1 MIIPSITHRALGRRT
16 FLRGLTAAGSALVGL
31 PLLDAML
38 DRHGVALASG
48 EPLPLRLGTF
58 FWGNGIVPGNWT
70 PATTGEGWAPTP
82 NLQPLHDAGVVP
94 DVTVVSG
101 MRHDSAV
108 GCHNPGRALML
119 SGSWN
124 GMQFDGSSGTS
135 SATLPSVDQLA
146 ADVLGQGT
154 TFPSLEIAVSRSGI
168 GSVDDTFSCS
178 WRDGTLLP
186 AETSPRALFDRL
198 FLGFQPDDSL
208 RVKRLSVLDAV
219 MSDAE
224 ALQSRLGA
232 ADRQRMEAHLDALRA
247 LEVRV
252 EAEPPQ
258 CAIPTAPV
266 DPPAEGGEPMMA
278 RTQLF
283 ADLLAMAL
291 VCDLTRAFS
300 IRFTQ
305 SVGDTV
311 FVDIGAAEG
320 HHTLS
325 HTNFDMHAASVTHTV
340 ACFAALVKR
349 FGEQAEGEGRL
360 LDRCALMAVSDLC
373 DGSVHTVT
381 DLPILVAGQA
391 GGALKT
397 GIHHREEASPRASAV
412 PFTLLR
418 AVGVPVDVFGA
429 DVGEVTQTLAGIE
442 A

>member
-1 MIIPSITHRALGRRT
+1 MTMRTLGRRT
-16 FLRGLTAAGSALVGL
+16 FLRGLTTAGMAMVGL
-31 PLLDAML
+31 PLLDVMR
-38 DRHGVALASG
+38 DGNGMALADG

-70 PATTGEGWAPTP
+70 PAATGAGWAATP
-82 NLQPLHDAGVVP
+82 NLQPLHDAGVVA
-94 DVTVVSG
+94 DVTVISG

-124 GMQFDGSSGTS
+124 GMAFDGASGTS
-135 SATLPSVDQLA
+135 SATLPSVDQLV
-146 ADVLGQGT
+146 ADHYGSMT
-154 TFPSLEIAVSRSGI
+154 TFPSLEIAISRAGI
-168 GSVDDTFSCS
+168 AGTLEDTFGCA
-178 WRDGTLLP
+178 WRDGNLLQ
-186 AETSPRALFDRL
+186 AETSPRTLYDRI
-198 FLGFQPDDSL
+198 FLGFTPDDSA
-208 RVKRLSVLDAV
+208 RMHRISVLDAV
-219 MSDAE
+219 LDDAE
-224 ALQSRLGA
+224 ALRGRLGA
-232 ADRQRMEAHLDALRA
+232 KDRMRMEAHLDALRA

-252 EAEPPQ
+252 EAEPPV
-258 CAIPTAPV
+258 CSIPTAPM
-266 DPPAEGGEPMMA
+266 DPPADAGEPLMA

-283 ADLLAMAL
+283 AQLLAMAL

-311 FVDIGAAEG
+311 FTDIGAAEG

-325 HTNFDMHAASVTHTV
+325 HSNYAMHANSVTHTV
-340 ACFAALVKR
+340 ACFAELVRR
-349 FGEQAEGEGRL
+349 FGEQVEGEGRL

-373 DGSVHTVT
+373 DGSVHTVE

-391 GGALKT
+391 GGTLQT
-397 GIHHREEASPRASAV
+397 GLHHREMATTRASAV

-418 AVGVPVDVFGA
+418 AVGVPAPSFGTGE
-429 DVGEVTQTLAGIE
+429 GEVTQTLAAIE

>member
-1 MIIPSITHRALGRRT
+1 MTTRMLGRRT
-16 FLRGLTAAGSALVGL
+16 LLRGLTAGGLAAVGL

-38 DRHGVALASG
+38 NVHGTALASG

-70 PATTGEGWAPTP
+70 PAEVGPGWLPTP
-82 NLQPLHDAGVVP
+82 NLQPLHDAGVVG
-94 DVTVVSG
+94 DVTVISG

-124 GMQFDGSSGTS
+124 GMSFDGSTGTS

-154 TFPSLEIAVSRSGI
+154 TFPSLELAISRAGI
-168 GSVDDTFSCS
+168 GGPEDTFGCA
-178 WRDGTLLP
+178 WRDGNLLP
-186 AETSPRALFDRL
+186 AETSPRALYDRL
-198 FLGFQPDDSL
+198 FLGFQPDDSF
-208 RVKRLSVLDAV
+208 RVARISVLDAV
-219 MSDAE
+219 LDDAE
-224 ALQSRLGA
+224 VLRGRLGGG
-232 ADRQRMEAHLDALRA
+232 DRVRLEAHLDALRA

-252 EAEPPQ
+252 EAEPPI
-258 CAIPTAPV
+258 CAVPTAPV
-266 DPPAEGGEPMMA
+266 DPPVDGGEPLME
-278 RTQLF
+278 RTTMF
-283 ADLLAMAL
+283 AEILAMAL

-311 FVDIGAAEG
+311 FKAVGAAEG

-325 HTNFDMHAASVTHTV
+325 HSNFAMHAATVTHTV
-340 ACFAALVKR
+340 ACWAELVRRFAQQV
-349 FGEQAEGEGRL
+349 EGDGRL

-373 DGSVHTVT
+373 DGSVHTVE

-391 GGALKT
+391 GGALVT
-397 GIHHREEASPRASAV
+397 GHHYRAEGVTRASVV

-418 AVGVPVDVFGA
+418 AVGGQSATFGT
-429 DVGEVTQTLAGIE
+429 DVGEVTETLVGIE

>member
-1 MIIPSITHRALGRRT
+1 MITTRALGRRT
-16 FLRGLTAAGSALVGL
+16 FLRGLTAAGGAMVAL

-38 DRHGVALASG
+38 DRHGTALATG

-70 PATTGEGWAPTP
+70 PAATGEGWAPTP
-82 NLQPLHDAGVVP
+82 NLQPLFDAGVVA
-94 DVTVVSG
+94 DVAVISG

-124 GMQFDGSSGTS
+124 GSSFDGSSGTS
-135 SATLPSVDQLA
+135 SATLPSVDQLV
-146 ADVLGQGT
+146 ADHLGQGT
-154 TFPSLEIAVSRSGI
+154 TFPSIELAISRSGI
-168 GSVDDTFSCS
+168 GSVDDTFGCA
-178 WRDGTLLP
+178 WRDGNLLP
-186 AETSPRALFDRL
+186 AETSAQALFDRL

-219 MSDAE
+219 LDDAE
-224 ALQSRLGA
+224 ALRSRLGTG
-232 ADRQRMEAHLDALRA
+232 DRQRIEAHLDALRA

-252 EAEPPQ
+252 EAEPPI
-258 CAIPTAPV
+258 CAVPLAPV
-266 DPPAEGGEPMMA
+266 DPPIVAGEPLMA

-311 FVDIGAAEG
+311 FVDVGAAEG

-325 HTNFDMHAASVTHTV
+325 HTNYAMHAASVTHTV
-340 ACFAALVKR
+340 ACFAELVKR
-349 FGEQAEGEGRL
+349 FGSQVEGEGRL

-373 DGSVHTVT
+373 DGSVHTVE

-397 GIHHREEASPRASAV
+397 GIHHREMVTTRASAV

-418 AVGVPVDVFGA
+418 AVGVDVPSFGT
-429 DVGEVTQTLAGIE
+429 DVGEVTQTLSGIE
-442 A
+442 V

>member
-1 MIIPSITHRALGRRT
+1 MTTRALGRRT
-16 FLRGLTAAGSALVGL
+16 FLRGLTTAGLATVGL

-38 DRHGVALASG
+38 DRHGTALASG

-58 FWGNGIVPGNWT
+58 FWGNGIVPGHWT
-70 PATTGEGWAPTP
+70 PAATGEGWAPTP
-82 NLQPLHDAGVVP
+82 NLQPLHDAGVVA

-101 MRHDSAV
+101 LRHDSAV

-124 GMQFDGSSGTS
+124 GMQFDGASGTS
-135 SATLPSVDQLA
+135 SATLPSVDQIA
-146 ADVLGQGT
+146 ADHLGSAT
-154 TFPSLEIAVSRSGI
+154 TFPSLELAISRAGI
-168 GSVDDTFSCS
+168 GSIDDTFSCAF
-178 WRDGTLLP
+178 RDGTLLP
-186 AETSPRALFDRL
+186 AETSPRALYDRI
-198 FLGFQPDDSL
+198 FLGFQPDDSV
-208 RVKRLSVLDAV
+208 RSKRLSVLDAV
-219 MSDAE
+219 MGDAE
-224 ALQSRLGA
+224 ALQVRLGTR
-232 ADRQRMEAHLDALRA
+232 DRQRIEAHLDALRA

-258 CAIPTAPV
+258 CAVPTAPV
-266 DPPAEGGEPMMA
+266 DPPADGGEPLMA

-283 ADLLAMAL
+283 AEVLAMAL
-291 VCDLTRAFS
+291 VCDLTRVFS

-311 FVDIGAAEG
+311 FVDVGAAEG

-325 HTNFDMHAASVTHTV
+325 HTNFAMHAASVTHTI
-340 ACFAALVKR
+340 ACFAALVQR
-349 FGEQAEGEGRL
+349 FGQQAEGEGRL

-373 DGSVHTVT
+373 DGSVHTVD

-397 GIHHREEASPRASAV
+397 GIHHRELVTTRASIV

-418 AVGVPVDVFGA
+418 AVGVPVTSFGV

>member
-1 MIIPSITHRALGRRT
+1 MTTRMLGRRT
-16 FLRGLTAAGSALVGL
+16 FLRGLTTAGAAMVGL

-38 DRHGVALASG
+38 DGHGVALANG

-58 FWGNGIVPGNWT
+58 FWGNGIVPGSWT
-70 PATTGEGWAPTP
+70 PAATGPGWAPTP
-82 NLQPLHDAGVVP
+82 NLQPLHDAGVVA
-94 DVTVVSG
+94 DVTVISG

-124 GMQFDGSSGTS
+124 GMAFDGASGTS
-135 SATLPSVDQLA
+135 SATLPSVDQLV
-146 ADVLGQGT
+146 ADHYGAST
-154 TFPSLEIAVSRSGI
+154 TFPSLEIAISRAGI
-168 GSVDDTFSCS
+168 AGTLEDTFGCS
-178 WRDGTLLP
+178 WRDGTLRP
-186 AETSPRALFDRL
+186 AETSPRALHDRL
-198 FLGFQPDDSL
+198 FLGFTPDDSA
-208 RVKRLSVLDAV
+208 RVHRISVLDAV
-219 MSDAE
+219 LDDAE
-224 ALQSRLGA
+224 ALRSRLGTK
-232 ADRQRMEAHLDALRA
+232 DRMRIEAHLDALRA

-252 EAEPPQ
+252 EAEPPV
-258 CAIPTAPV
+258 CAIPSAPV
-266 DPPAEGGEPMMA
+266 DPPADGGEPLMA

-283 ADLLAMAL
+283 AELLAMAL

-325 HTNFDMHAASVTHTV
+325 HTNYGMHTASVTHTV
-340 ACFAALVKR
+340 ACFAALVRR
-349 FGEQAEGEGRL
+349 FGEQIEGEGRL

-373 DGSVHTVT
+373 DGSVHTVE

-391 GGALKT
+391 GGALRT
-397 GIHHREEASPRASAV
+397 GFHHREQATPRASTV

-418 AVGVPVDVFGA
+418 AVGVPAASFGT
-429 DVGEVTQTLAGIE
+429 DVGEVTQTLAAIE